1 MTAQARLA
9 TLARFELADATMNRE
24 ILTVTRDN
32 RRGRV
37 PSVLFAVACAVLI
50 GAAAPT
56 VRAADAMP
64 AGIAWKTAAEV
75 DAAFAQAKKE
85 GKPLFLYWG
94 AVWCPPCNQVKA
106 TVFSRA
112 DFIERAKAFVPVYI
126 DGDAPAA
133 QQLGSRFKVSGYP
146 TTILF
151 RADGTEIT
159 RLPSEVEPAR
169 YMQVLAQGMSGARPV
184 KALLAQARAGK
195 PLTAAEWQHL
205 AFYGW
210 EVDEQAVL
218 ARSERA
224 ATLWQLAQAST
235 ATAPEAS
242 ARLALK
248 AITMAAADKAAKVPA
263 VDKAAALQR
272 VRAVLASPP
281 IARANLAELTYGAD
295 TLPPFL
301 TEAGSAPREQ
311 LLRDWDR
318 ALTRLVND
326 GALSRLDRVAAA
338 GGRVGLARVDTP
350 KGALPVALQTEVRG
364 ATLLALRDVK
374 DPYEREALAVSAAQ
388 VLAEADLWADSDNVL
403 KAQMERSATPYY
415 HMLGLA
421 SNARKRGD
429 NAAALGW
436 YEQAYAASKGPATR
450 LQWGASYV
458 RALLD
463 LAPTEVERIER
474 AARSV
479 IGEIEPKPET
489 FHARNRG
496 VLDRMGTQLA
506 AWNKDGKHDAVMAR
520 LRAQMDAICVQL
532 PAQAPERA
540 SCGELLGRRAA

>member
-1 MTAQARLA
+1 MHPLARLA
-9 TLARFELADATMNRE
+9 LVMLPMAL
-24 ILTVTRDN
+24 L
-32 RRGRV
+32 
-37 PSVLFAVACAVLI
+37 P
-50 GAAAPT
+50 AAA
-56 VRAADAMP
+56 RAADAMP
-64 AGIAWKTAAEV
+64 PGIAWKTAAEV
-75 DAAFAQAKKE
+75 DAAFAQAKRE
-85 GKPLFLYWG
+85 NKPLFLYWG

-112 DFIERAKAFVPVYI
+112 DFIERAKQFVPVYI

-133 QQLGSRFKVSGYP
+133 QQLGGRFKVSGYP

-184 KALLAQARAGK
+184 KALLAQAQAGK

-218 ARSERA
+218 PRAERA
-224 ATLWQLAQAST
+224 PTLWKLAQAST
-235 ATAPEAS
+235 AAAPEAS

-248 AITMAAADKAAKVPA
+248 SISMAAADKSAKAAPL
-263 VDKAAALQR
+263 DKAAALQR
-272 VRAVLASPP
+272 VRAVLATPP
-281 IARANLAELTYGAD
+281 VARANLAELAYGAD
-295 TLPPFL
+295 TLPPYL

-311 LLRDWDR
+311 LLREWDR

-326 GALSRLDRVAAA
+326 GALSRLDRVLAA

-350 KGALPVALQTEVRG
+350 KGPLPLALQTEVRG
-364 ATLLALRDVK
+364 ATQLALRDVK
-374 DPYEREALAVSAAQ
+374 DPYEREALTVSAAQ
-388 VLAEADLWADSDNVL
+388 VLAEAELYADSDNVL

-429 NAAALGW
+429 TAAALGW
-436 YEQAYAASKGPATR
+436 YKRAYATSKGPATR
-450 LQWGASYV
+450 LQWGTTYV
-458 RALLD
+458 RALVD
-463 LAPTEVERIER
+463 LAPADAERIES

-479 IGEIEPKPET
+479 IAEVEPKPET

-496 VLDRMGTQLA
+496 VLDRMGTQLN

-520 LRAQMDAICVQL
+520 LREQMDGICARL
-532 PAQAPERA
+532 PAGAPERA
-540 SCGELLGRRAA
+540 GCSETLARKAT

>member
-1 MTAQARLA
+1 MRRRLA
-9 TLARFELADATMNRE
+9 PILLILAL
-24 ILTVTRDN
+24 V
-32 RRGRV
+32 
-37 PSVLFAVACAVLI
+37 
-50 GAAAPT
+50 AAPALA
-56 VRAADAMP
+56 RAADAMP
-64 AGIAWKTAAEV
+64 PGIAWKTAAEV
-75 DAAFAQAKKE
+75 DAAFTLAKNE
-85 GKPLFLYWG
+85 NKPLFLYWG

-106 TVFSRA
+106 TVFSRS
-112 DFIERAKAFVPVYI
+112 DFIERAKSFVPVYI
-126 DGDAPAA
+126 DGDAPDA
-133 QQLGSRFKVSGYP
+133 QKLGSRFKVSGYP

-184 KALLAQARAGK
+184 KALLAQARVGK
-195 PLTAAEWQHL
+195 PLSAAEWQHL

-218 ARSERA
+218 PRAERA
-224 ATLWQLAQAST
+224 ATLWQLAQTST
-235 ATAPEAS
+235 AIAPEAS

-248 AITMAAADKAAKVPA
+248 AITVAAADKAAKVPA

-272 VRAVLASPP
+272 VRAVLASPA

-301 TEAGSAPREQ
+301 TEPKTPPREQ
-311 LLRDWDR
+311 LLREWDR
-318 ALTRLVND
+318 TLTRLVND

-350 KGALPVALQTEVRG
+350 KGPLPLALQTEVRG

-388 VLAEADLWADSDNVL
+388 VLAEAELWADSDNVL

-429 NAAALGW
+429 TAAALGW
-436 YEQAYAASKGPATR
+436 YEKAYATSKGPATR
-450 LQWGASYV
+450 LQWGAGYV
-458 RALLD
+458 RALVD
-463 LAPTEVERIER
+463 LAPADAARIET

-496 VLDRMGTQLA
+496 VLDRMGGKLA
-506 AWNKDGKHDAVMAR
+506 EWNKDGRHDAVLAR
-520 LRAQMDAICVQL
+520 LRAQLDGICAQL
-532 PAQAPERA
+532 PERAPERS
-540 SCGELLGRRAA
+540 SCGELLGRRPG

>member
-1 MTAQARLA
+1 MTRTLSAMLLA
-9 TLARFELADATMNRE
+9 LGGMLLP
-24 ILTVTRDN
+24 LTTH
-32 RRGRV
+32 
-37 PSVLFAVACAVLI
+37 
-50 GAAAPT
+50 
-56 VRAADAMP
+56 AADAMP
-64 AGIAWKTAAEV
+64 PGIAWKTAAEV

-85 GKPLFLYWG
+85 NKPLFLYWG

-195 PLTAAEWQHL
+195 ALSAAEWQHL

-218 ARSERA
+218 PRAERA

-235 ATAPEAS
+235 AIAPEAS

-248 AITMAAADKAAKVPA
+248 AITVAAADKAAKVPA

-301 TEAGSAPREQ
+301 TEAGSAPRGQ
-311 LLRDWDR
+311 LLREWDR

-350 KGALPVALQTEVRG
+350 KGALPLALQTEVRG

-374 DPYEREALAVSAAQ
+374 DPYEREALTVSAAQ
-388 VLAEADLWADSDNVL
+388 VLADAELWADSDNVL

-429 NAAALGW
+429 SAAALGW
-436 YEQAYAASKGPATR
+436 YEKAYATSKGPATR
-450 LQWGASYV
+450 LQWGTIYV
-458 RALLD
+458 RALVD
-463 LAPTEVERIER
+463 LAPADVERIER

-479 IGEIEPKPET
+479 IGELQPTAES
-489 FHARNRG
+489 FNGRNAD
-496 VLDRMGTQLA
+496 VLGRLGGKLYD
-506 AWNKDGKHDAVMAR
+506 WNKDGAQDAVLGR
-520 LRAQMDAICVQL
+520 LRTQLDAVCAQL
-532 PAQAPERA
+532 PANAPERSTCSTTLA
-540 SCGELLGRRAA
+540 RKPA

>member
-1 MTAQARLA
+1 MSRAFAPILA
-9 TLARFELADATMNRE
+9 ALALA
-24 ILTVTRDN
+24 
-32 RRGRV
+32 
-37 PSVLFAVACAVLI
+37 
-50 GAAAPT
+50 GAAAPA
-56 VRAADAMP
+56 RSADMP
-64 AGIAWKTAAEV
+64 AGIAWKQAAEV

-85 GKPLFLYWG
+85 NKPLFLYWG

-126 DGDAPAA
+126 DGDAPQA

-195 PLTAAEWQHL
+195 ALSPAEWQHL

-218 ARSERA
+218 AKTERMA
-224 ATLWQLAQAST
+224 ALWQLAQAST
-235 ATAPEAS
+235 AVAPAAS

-248 AITMAAADKAAKVPA
+248 AIAMAAADKAARPSPI
-263 VDKAAALQR
+263 DKAAALQR
-272 VRAVLASPP
+272 VRAVLASPS

-311 LLRDWDR
+311 LLREWDR

-350 KGALPVALQTEVRG
+350 KGALPLALQTEVRG
-364 ATLLALRDVK
+364 ATLLALREVK
-374 DPYEREALAVSAAQ
+374 DPFEREALAVSAAQ
-388 VLAEADLWADSDNVL
+388 VLAEAALWADSDDVL

-436 YEQAYAASKGPATR
+436 YERAYATSKGPATR
-450 LQWGASYV
+450 LQWGATYV

-496 VLDRMGTQLA
+496 VLDRMSTQLN
-506 AWNKDGKHDAVMAR
+506 AWNKDGRHEAVLAR
-520 LRAQMDAICVQL
+520 LRTQMDAICAQL
-532 PAQAPERA
+532 PAPAPERA
-540 SCGELLGRRAA
+540 SCGELLGRRAS

>member
-1 MTAQARLA
+1 MTP
-9 TLARFELADATMNRE
+9 TLA
-24 ILTVTRDN
+24 
-32 RRGRV
+32 
-37 PSVLFAVACAVLI
+37 AVLLSLAL
-50 GAAAPT
+50 AAVPVSA
-56 VRAADAMP
+56 RAAGAMP
-64 AGIAWKTAAEV
+64 PGVAWKTAAEV
-75 DAAFAQAKKE
+75 DAAFAQAKQE
-85 GKPLFLYWG
+85 NKPLFLYWG

-112 DFIERAKAFVPVYI
+112 DFIERARQFVPVYI

-184 KALLAQARAGK
+184 KALLAQAQAGK

-218 ARSERA
+218 PRTERVP
-224 ATLWQLAQAST
+224 TLWKLAQAST
-235 ATAPEAS
+235 TVAPDAS

-248 AITMAAADKAAKVPA
+248 AISMAAADRSGKATL
-263 VDKAAALQR
+263 DKAAALQR
-272 VRAVLASPP
+272 VRAVLAAPP
-281 IARANLAELTYGAD
+281 IARANLAELAYGAD
-295 TLPPFL
+295 TLPPYL

-311 LLRDWDR
+311 LLREWDR

-326 GALSRLDRVAAA
+326 GALSRLDRVLAA
-338 GGRVGLARVDTP
+338 GARVGLARVETP
-350 KGALPVALQTEVRG
+350 KGPLPLAVQTEVRG

-374 DPYEREALAVSAAQ
+374 DPYEREALAVSTAQ
-388 VLAEADLWADSDNVL
+388 VLAEAELYADSDNVL

-429 NAAALGW
+429 TAGALGW
-436 YEQAYAASKGPATR
+436 YERADATSKGPATR
-450 LQWGASYV
+450 LQWGTTYV
-458 RALLD
+458 RALVD
-463 LAPTEVERIER
+463 LAPADAERIER

-496 VLDRMGTQLA
+496 VLDRMATQLN

-520 LRAQMDAICVQL
+520 LRAQMDGICAQL

-540 SCGELLGRRAA
+540 ACGEVLGGRPG